1 MLIYKSAPFDVSDM
15 SEKGDF
21 GYIKGI
27 ASFFGNVDSD
37 NDIIDKGAYNKT
49 LQENRQ
55 RIKYCEQHDIRKA
68 FGTFDELYETNT
80 SLDFTAKI
88 PLKSDSSRDMYERI
102 KGGVIDEN
110 SVGIIVTKAMAD
122 NADKSIRRIKEVRL
136 LEISAVTLAAND
148 LARITE
154 VKGWN
159 KQDQLDFLTKKY
171 DSLIKFVRKGN
182 ITDETGYQIE
192 VELESLKS
200 AFINLT
206 KPSPDTLPSQTSIE
220 SGLLNHLLNKFN

>member
-1 MLIYKSAPFDVSDM
+1 MLIYKSVPFDVSDM

-27 ASFFGNVDSD
+27 ASYFGNVDSD
-37 NDIIDKGAYNKT
+37 NDIIDKGAYTKT
-49 LQENRQ
+49 LQENRM

-68 FGTFDELYETNT
+68 FGKFEELYETQT
-80 SLDFTAKI
+80 SLDFLAAI

-110 SVGIIVTKAMAD
+110 SVGIIVTKGMPD
-122 NADKSIRRIKEVRL
+122 ESNKSIRRIKEVRL

-148 LARITE
+148 LARITD

-159 KQDQLDFLTKKY
+159 KEEQLNFLTKKY

-206 KPSPDTLPSQTSIE
+206 KPSPDTLPSE
-220 SGLLNHLLNKFN
+220 SQIQGDLLNHILNKF